1 MRPRPTGFPLVA
13 VATAALALAG
23 CSNGTS
29 TSAGPTAAASGAMGT
44 TVQVALSE
52 WSVSPT
58 PASVPAGDI
67 TFEVTNNGPEDPHEF
82 VIVKTDLDFAAL
94 PTDDTGTVDEE
105 GEGMEV
111 IGEIEDIPV
120 GETQE
125 LTETLGAGAY
135 VLLCNIYEESEQESH
150 YQEGMRIPF
159 TVE

>member
-1 MRPRPTGFPLVA
+1 MA
-13 VATAALALAG
+13 VVTAALALAG
-23 CSNGTS
+23 CSNGTG
-29 TSAGPTAAASGAMGT
+29 TSAGPTAATSAAAGT
-44 TVQVALSE
+44 SVQVALSE

-58 PASVPAGDI
+58 PTSVPAGDI

-94 PTDDTGTVDEE
+94 PTDDSGTVDEA

-125 LTETLGAGAY
+125 LTETLSAGAY
-135 VLLCNIYEESEQESH
+135 VLLCNIYEETEQESH